1 MKALCYN
8 NVRDLRVENIPDPAI
23 ISPKDMIIRVTLSS
37 VCGSDLH
44 IINGFI
50 PTVKSGDVLG
60 HEFMGEVVET
70 GSEVRKFVKG
80 DRVVVSSV
88 IACGECH
95 YCQHDSFSLCDNTNP
110 NAFMPEKLYGDTMA
124 GIFGYTHAFGGYAG
138 SHAQYIRIP
147 FADIGAFKVPEG
159 LHDDSVIFCSDAF
172 PTGYMAAD
180 MADIKP
186 GSVVAIWGCGGVGQ
200 MAIQSAWLMGA
211 ERVIAI
217 DKEPYRLRMAR
228 EKGRAETINFEEAD
242 VLEALRDMTAGRG
255 PDCCI
260 DAVGMEA
267 SGSGF
272 GYAYDKVKQW
282 AKLENDRPL
291 VLRDAIMACRKG
303 GNVSIVGVYSGF
315 VDKIPMGAAM
325 NKGLTFKMGQMHGQK
340 YIPQLLEYV
349 QSGQVDPSF
358 MVTHKMG
365 LEQGQEG
372 YDMFTQKTDNCMRVV
387 FAP

>member
-8 NVRDLRVENIPDPAI
+8 NVRDLRMENIPDPAI
-23 ISPKDMIIRVTLSS
+23 ISPKDMIVRVTLSS

-110 NAFMPEKLYGDTMA
+110 NAFMPEKMYGDTMA

-180 MADIKP
+180 LADIKP

-242 VLEALRDMTAGRG
+242 VLEALKDMTAGRG

-272 GYAYDKVKQW
+272 GYAYDKAKQW

-358 MVTHKMG
+358 LVTHKMG